1 MIVCRAPAELRAA
14 LAGRPGPHAMV
25 PTMGALHAG
34 HTSLMERAREHAR
47 TVSAS
52 VFVNPHQFNEQSDYA
67 AYPRSEAA
75 DLEAM
80 EAAGVDVAYVPDEAA
95 VWAGEVPDL
104 ARWEIP
110 GLTDRLEGAW
120 RPRHLPAVASVVD
133 RLFDQARPDLSMF
146 GEKDYQQLL
155 MIRRHAA
162 ARTPPIEIIPAPVVR
177 EADGLALSSRNQL
190 LDAPARLQAA
200 KLPEILGGVVRAVED
215 GGAPAAA
222 AGEAEKELEAAG
234 FAVDYATVR
243 RADDLAEPGAGD
255 RELVA
260 LAAARAGGVRLL
272 DAMPFIVYPG
282 H

>member
-1 MIVCRAPAELRAA
+1 MIVCRAAPELRAA
-14 LAGRPGPHAMV
+14 LDGRPGPHAMV

-34 HTSLMERAREHAR
+34 HTSLMERARGHAR
-47 TVSAS
+47 TVSVS
-52 VFVNPHQFNEQSDYA
+52 VFVNPHQFNEQADYA

-80 EAAGVDVAYVPDEAA
+80 AAVGVDVAYVPDEAA
-95 VWAGEVPDL
+95 VWGGEIPDL
-104 ARWEIP
+104 SRWELP
-110 GLTDRLEGAW
+110 GLTDQLEGAW
-120 RPRHLPAVASVVD
+120 RPRHLPAVAAVVD

-190 LDAPARLQAA
+190 LDATARRQAA
-200 KLPEILGGVVRAVED
+200 KLPEILGGAVRAVGSGSE
-215 GGAPAAA
+215 PAAA
-222 AGEAEKELEAAG
+222 AGRTKKELEAAG
-234 FAVDYATVR
+234 FEVDFVTVR
-243 RADDLAEPGAGD
+243 RADDLTEPDAAD

-260 LAAARAGGVRLL
+260 LAAARTGGVRLI
-272 DAMPFIVYPG
+272 DAMPFVLSV
-282 H
+282 

>member
-1 MIVCRAPAELRAA
+1 MIVCRTPEELRTA

-34 HTSLMERAREHAR
+34 HTSLMERARPRAR

-52 VFVNPHQFNEQSDYA
+52 VFVNSHQFNEQSDYA
-67 AYPRSEAA
+67 AYPRAAAA

-80 EAAGVDVAYVPDEAA
+80 EAAGVDVAYVPDEPA
-95 VWAGEVPDL
+95 VWGGEIPDL
-104 ARWEIP
+104 SRWEIP
-110 GLTDRLEGAW
+110 GITDQLEGAW

-133 RLFDQARPDLSMF
+133 RLFDQALPDLSMF

-162 ARTPPIEIIPAPVVR
+162 ARTPPIEIIPVPVVR

-190 LDAPARLQAA
+190 LDARARRQAA
-200 KLPEILGGVVRAVED
+200 RLPEILEGVVAEAGA
-215 GGAPAAA
+215 GGELAAA
-222 AGEAEKELEAAG
+222 AGRAEAELAAAG
-234 FAVDYATVR
+234 FEVDYVTVR
-243 RADDLAEPGAGD
+243 RADDLAEPAAGD

-272 DAMPFIVYPG
+272 DAMPFRLPD
-282 H
+282 

>member
-1 MIVCRAPAELRAA
+1 MIVCRTPEELRAA
-14 LAGRPGPHAMV
+14 LAGRAGPHAMV

-34 HTSLMERAREHAR
+34 HTSLMERARGHAR

-75 DLEAM
+75 DIAAM
-80 EAAGVDVAYVPDEAA
+80 AAAGVDVAYVPDEAA
-95 VWAGEVPDL
+95 VWGGEIPDL
-104 ARWEIP
+104 SRWEIP

-155 MIRRHAA
+155 MIRCHAA
-162 ARTPPIEIIPAPVVR
+162 ARTPPVEIIPAPVVR

-190 LDAPARLQAA
+190 LDAAARRQAA
-200 KLPEILGGVVRAVED
+200 QLPEILRGAVREVED
-215 GGAPAAA
+215 GGAPQAAA
-222 AGEAEKELEAAG
+222 ARAERALTAAG
-234 FAVDYATVR
+234 FEADYVTVR
-243 RADDLAEPGAGD
+243 RAEDLEEPGAGD
-255 RELVA
+255 RDLVV

-272 DAMPFIVYPG
+272 DAMPFGRPL
-282 H
+282 

>member
-1 MIVCRAPAELRAA
+1 MIVCRAAEELRAR

-34 HTSLMERAREHAR
+34 HTSLMERARDRAR

-52 VFVNPHQFNEQSDYA
+52 VFVNPHQFNEESDYA

-80 EAAGVDVAYVPDEAA
+80 AAAGVDVAYVPDEAA
-95 VWAGEVPDL
+95 VWGGEIPDL
-104 ARWEIP
+104 SRWEIP
-110 GLTDRLEGAW
+110 GLTDQLEGAW
-120 RPRHLPAVASVVD
+120 RPRHLPAVAAVVD

-155 MIRRHAA
+155 MIRHHAA
-162 ARTPPIEIIPAPVVR
+162 ARTPPTEIIPAPVVR

-190 LDAPARLQAA
+190 LDAQARRQAA
-200 KLPEILGGVVRAVED
+200 KLPEILGGAVRETESGD
-215 GGAPAAA
+215 EPQAAA
-222 AGEAEKELEAAG
+222 ARAERELAAAG
-234 FAVDYATVR
+234 FEVDYVTVR
-243 RADDLAEPGAGD
+243 RADDLAEPDAED

-260 LAAARAGGVRLL
+260 LAAARTGEVRLI
-272 DAMPFIVYPG
+272 DAMPFERP
-282 H
+282 

>member
-1 MIVCRAPAELRAA
+1 MIVCRAAPELRAA
-14 LAGRPGPHAMV
+14 LDGRPGPHAMV

-47 TVSAS
+47 TVSVS
-52 VFVNPHQFNEQSDYA
+52 VFVNPHQFNERADYA

-80 EAAGVDVAYVPDEAA
+80 AAVGVDVAYVPDEAA
-95 VWAGEVPDL
+95 VWGGEIPDL
-104 ARWEIP
+104 SRWELP
-110 GLTDRLEGAW
+110 GLTDQLEGAW
-120 RPRHLPAVASVVD
+120 RPRHLPAVAAVVD

-190 LDAPARLQAA
+190 LDAQARRRAA
-200 KLPEILGGVVRAVED
+200 KLPEILGDAVRGIED
-215 GGAPAAA
+215 GDDPAAA
-222 AGEAEKELEAAG
+222 AERAEKELEAAG
-234 FAVDYATVR
+234 FEVDYVTVR
-243 RADDLAEPGAGD
+243 RADDLTEPDAAD
-255 RELVA
+255 RNLVA
-260 LAAARAGGVRLL
+260 LAAARAGGVRLI
-272 DAMPFIVYPG
+272 DAMPFALPA
-282 H
+282 

>member
-1 MIVCRAPAELRAA
+1 MIVCRTAAALRER

-34 HTSLMERAREHAR
+34 HASLMARAREVAG

-52 VFVNPHQFNEQSDYA
+52 VFVNPHQFNERPDYA

-80 EAAGVDVAYVPDEAA
+80 AAAGVDVAYVPDEAA
-95 VWAGEVPDL
+95 VWGGAVPDL
-104 ARWEIP
+104 PRWEIP
-110 GLTDRLEGAW
+110 GLTDQLEGAW
-120 RPRHLPAVASVVD
+120 RPRHLPAVAAVVD
-133 RLFDQARPDLSMF
+133 RLFEQARPDLSLF

-162 ARTPPIEIIPAPVVR
+162 ARTPPIEIVPAPVVR

-190 LDAPARLQAA
+190 LDAAARRRAA
-200 KLPEILGGVVRAVED
+200 RLPEILEGAVAEVAD
-215 GGAPAAA
+215 GGDPAGA
-222 AGEAEKELEAAG
+222 AGRAEKALETAG
-234 FAVDYATVR
+234 FAVDYVTVR

-272 DAMPFIVYPG
+272 DAMPFRRPA
-282 H
+282 

>member
-1 MIVCRAPAELRAA
+1 MIVCHTAAELRTA

-34 HTSLMERAREHAR
+34 HTSLMERARDHAR

-52 VFVNPHQFNEQSDYA
+52 VFVNPHQFNEQSDYT

-75 DLEAM
+75 DIEAM
-80 EAAGVDVAYVPDEAA
+80 AAAGVDVAYVPDEPA
-95 VWAGEVPDL
+95 VWGGEIPDL
-104 ARWEIP
+104 SRWEIP
-110 GLTDRLEGAW
+110 GLTDQLEGAW

-133 RLFDQARPDLSMF
+133 RLFDQARPDLSLF

-155 MIRRHAA
+155 MIRHHAA
-162 ARTPPIEIIPAPVVR
+162 ARTPPLEIIPAPVVR

-190 LDAPARLQAA
+190 LDAPARRQAA
-200 KLPEILGGVVRAVED
+200 QLPEILGGTVREVEG
-215 GGAPAAA
+215 GGAPQAAA
-222 AGEAEKELEAAG
+222 ARAERALAAAG
-234 FAVDYATVR
+234 FAVDYVTVR
-243 RADDLAEPGAGD
+243 RADDLAEPGAAD

-272 DAMPFIVYPG
+272 DAMPFALST
-282 H
+282 

>member
-1 MIVCRAPAELRAA
+1 MIVCRTPEELRAA

-34 HTSLMERAREHAR
+34 HTSLMERARPRAR

-75 DLEAM
+75 DIEAM

-95 VWAGEVPDL
+95 VWGGETPDL
-104 ARWEIP
+104 SRWEIP
-110 GLTDRLEGAW
+110 GITDQLEGAW
-120 RPRHLPAVASVVD
+120 RPRHLPAVAAVVD

-190 LDAPARLQAA
+190 LDAQARRQAA
-200 KLPEILGGVVRAVED
+200 RLPEILEGVVAEA
-215 GGAPAAA
+215 GGGGEPAAA
-222 AGEAEKELEAAG
+222 AGRAETELEAAG
-234 FAVDYATVR
+234 FEVDYVTAR
-243 RADDLAEPGAGD
+243 RADDLAEPGTGD
-255 RELVA
+255 RQLVA

-272 DAMPFIVYPG
+272 DAMPFRLPA
-282 H
+282 